1 MYFVRTAGEQDLKK
15 VRDLL
20 VEAWH
25 ATYDELAGVA
35 RVNDRVATMLTPIAL
50 KTRLGKPGSEFLVA
64 DNGSEIGG
72 VGYAI
77 MSETMTKTVVL
88 QLLYVRP
95 DLQRQGIGR
104 DLFAELE
111 TCFPEAEIM
120 RLEVEIGN
128 VSAIAFYEAHGFQ
141 EVGRNEH
148 AGAGQSGLPA
158 FILEKPLLPHRG

>member
-1 MYFVRTAGEQDLKK
+1 MFFIRTASEQDLKK

-35 RVNDRVATMLTPIAL
+35 RVNDRVASTLTPVAL
-50 KTRLGKPGSEFLVA
+50 KARLGKPGSEFLVA
-64 DNGSEIGG
+64 DNGNEIGG

-77 MSETMTKTVVL
+77 MSQEMTKTVLL

-95 DLQRQGIGR
+95 DLQRHGIGR

-111 TCFPEAEIM
+111 TCFPDAEVM
-120 RLEVEIGN
+120 RLEVEVGN
-128 VSAIAFYEAHGFQ
+128 IAAVAFYERHGFH
-141 EVGRNEH
+141 EVGRVENS
-148 AGAGQSGLPA
+148 GPGQSGLPS
-158 FILEKPLLPHRG
+158 FILEKRLASHHG